1 MNKDQ
6 VKGTAQKVKGKLNE
20 AVGKATGDRSQEF
33 RGDLQQVAGSIRQSF
48 GNAKARVRKTV
59 R

>member
-20 AVGKATGDRSQEF
+20 AVGKATGNRSQEF

>member
-1 MNKDQ
+1 
-6 VKGTAQKVKGKLNE
+6 
-20 AVGKATGDRSQEF
+20 
-33 RGDLQQVAGSIRQSF
+33 LQQVAGSIRQSF